1 MSEFHYQ
8 LGTHTKEQ
16 YDALDVSLR
25 DANDPTYVARP
36 VSQTDDILHSP
47 TRGVFWLSEEE
58 AAELRNDPQIAFIH
72 KNPDNYPEEF
82 PQPPSDELHC
92 AIETTWRYNE
102 PVQHRNRFSGT
113 YDYPSS
119 PTSADLRRCGYQLL
133 RTTRENGPKNKR
145 DIWASDSTI
154 ANSNIEKYG
163 TGKDVDIIVADN
175 GTWAGH
181 IEFIN
186 NRPAGESPTDYV
198 GGNLLPGDGICDL
211 LSLVHDGPY
220 YIDPDWFN
228 ASPGTRLETRWDG
241 TTVPTNAAAL
251 SWWGSSSSR
260 SSAFASYG
268 TVSIISNCTRENTL
282 GDFNSLP
289 YDATHGTQ
297 CGSQLFGRTHGWAY
311 NANKWVLDAFGG
323 RSAGITKIWDIQK
336 IFHQAKPIN
345 SKYGTKDPTVS
356 SNSWGYRWYHA
367 TTSYANH
374 RTNSPIYFTSKA
386 GSPAFMNLIGNYGD
400 GNRIKSEFFDSSNV
414 TSAKEM
420 IDAGVIM
427 TVAAGNS
434 NQKQV
439 KWDHPDYDN
448 YWHTTNSGH
457 FGDGS
462 TQANLGDAMP
472 TINRPG
478 FPQHAGSYWG
488 DPQTFNISVVNNN
501 SSAYIMNGTDRNGT
515 VSGLNPTITINRGD
529 FVNFNINA
537 PGHPFYIKFHAGT
550 TSANQVNFP
559 TAFGQGLAH
568 GTVSWT
574 PNQRTSSTL
583 TNDGEFYYNCYYH
596 SSMQGII
603 NVQTGNRVNPVINVG
618 GLDDQYIYPSPAKER
633 KVNYSDMGNNI
644 DLFAPADGTLAAV
657 PGTFG
662 NASSPSIPRYDNT
675 YLSKNGNTTWSD
687 GQTGSPI
694 ESRDGRFSGTSAATP
709 VATGLIATILELN
722 RNWTWSDVKTWLGT
736 LQNQSDMYD
745 VAESTTPTATY
756 YVEGLHGATPRVI
769 YQGGTYGH
777 TTKETTIIPLRVAEG
792 ISISGS
798 FDIERD

>member
-25 DANDPTYVARP
+25 DANDPTYVARA

-92 AIETTWRYNE
+92 GIETTWRYNE
-102 PVQHRNRFSGT
+102 PVKHYNRFSST
-113 YDYPSS
+113 ADYPSS
-119 PTSADLRRCGYQLL
+119 PTSSDLRRCGYQLL
-133 RTTRENGPKNKR
+133 RTSRKNGPNPKR
-145 DIWASDSTI
+145 DVWNFDAGNI
-154 ANSNIEKYG
+154 NSNIEKYG

-198 GGNLLPGDGICDL
+198 GGNLLPGGGICDL
-211 LSLVHDGPY
+211 LSLIHDGPY

-251 SWWGSSSSR
+251 SWWSSSSSR

-268 TVSIISNCTRENTL
+268 TVSIYSLCTRENTL

-311 NANKWVLDAFGG
+311 NANKWVLDAFGARG
-323 RSAGITKIWDIQK
+323 PGITKIWDIQK

-345 SKYGTKDPTVS
+345 PKYGTKDPTVS
-356 SNSWGYRWYHA
+356 SNSWGYRAYHD
-367 TTSYANH
+367 TTSYAHH

-386 GSPAFMNLIGNYGD
+386 GAPAFMSQYGD
-400 GNRIKSEFFDSSNV
+400 FGDWGRLKSEFFDSSNV

-427 TVAAGNS
+427 SVAAGNS

-448 YWHTTNSGH
+448 YWHTSNSGH
-457 FGDGS
+457 FGDGI
-462 TQANLGDAMP
+462 TTANSGIAMP

-478 FPQHAGSYWG
+478 FPQQAGSYWG
-488 DPQTFNISVVNNN
+488 DPQTFNITANVNTSGN
-501 SSAYIMNGTDRNGT
+501 AWVLNGTDRVGT
-515 VSGLNPTITINRGD
+515 ISGRGANPNIYINRGD
-529 FVNFNINA
+529 TVNFNVNA
-537 PGHPFYIKFHAGT
+537 SGHPFYIKHHGST
-550 TSANQVNFP
+550 GNQNQVNFP
-559 TAFGQGLAH
+559 TASGQGTQN

-574 PNQRTSSTL
+574 PNQRTKSTL
-583 TNDGEFYYNCYYH
+583 TGEEYYYNCGTH
-596 SSMQGII
+596 ISMQGII
-603 NVQTGNRVNPVINVG
+603 KVQTGNRVNPVIIIG
-618 GLDDQYIYPSPAKER
+618 GLDDQYYVPASGTRIER
-633 KVNYSDMGNNI
+633 KVTYSDMGNNI

-657 PGTFG
+657 PGTYG
-662 NASSPSIPRYDNT
+662 THIPRYDNT

-694 ESRDGRFSGTSAATP
+694 ESRDGRFSGTSSATP

-722 RNWTWSDVKTWLGT
+722 RNWIWFDVKTWLGT
-736 LQNQSDMYD
+736 LQNQSDMMD
-745 VAESTTPTATY
+745 FAESTTPTATF
-756 YVEGLHGATPRVI
+756 YVTGLHGATPRVI

-777 TTKETTIIPLRVAEG
+777 TTKENTIIPLQLSDG